1 MYGYDVVLEATR
13 FRMFKFFTVQSNI
26 FMGVI
31 ALIFSIKEIKLL
43 NGKNSEIPTKLYI
56 LKLM

>member
-1 MYGYDVVLEATR
+1 MHGYDVVLEAAR
-13 FRMFKFFTVQSNI
+13 FRMFKFFTVESNI

-43 NGKNSEIPTKLYI
+43 NGKISEIPTKLYI
-56 LKLM
+56 LKRM